1 MVELILISGAVCHVV
16 SFLLT
21 SSFFL
26 GILYPLLLHHILEFD
41 LATAALGIFGLLD
54 FLRVSVG
61 NGAFAVTCLLITLG
75 YAFTHYQGIVIGLGC
90 FLCVGLSGILNLDEL
105 FL

>member
-1 MVELILISGAVCHVV
+1 MVELILISGTVCHVV
-16 SFLLT
+16 SFLLA
-21 SSFFL
+21 SSCFL
-26 GILYPLLLHHILEFD
+26 GILYPLLLHHIPEFD

-61 NGAFAVTCLLITLG
+61 NGALAVARLLISLG
-75 YAFTHYQGIVIGLGC
+75 YASNHCQGIAIGLDC
-90 FLCVGLSGILNLDEL
+90 FLCAGLSGVLNLYEL